1 MRIPAVGGIFVECKQ
16 AEMDELV
23 TREIF
28 TNKFLF
34 FHGLYWLI
42 CESELTTSVECFV
55 TPCAQGNQIPQR
67 VVSKLA
73 A

>member
-1 MRIPAVGGIFVECKQ
+1 MRIPAVGFK
-16 AEMDELV
+16 AEMNELV
-23 TREIF
+23 AREIF
-28 TNKFLF
+28 MKKLLV
-34 FHGLYWLI
+34 FHGLFRLI
-42 CESELTTSVECFV
+42 CDGELTTPVECFV

>member
-1 MRIPAVGGIFVECKQ
+1 MQTG
-16 AEMDELV
+16 EMDELV

-28 TNKFLF
+28 TNELLF
-34 FHGLYWLI
+34 FRRLFWLI
-42 CESELTTSVECFV
+42 CDRELTTPVECFV
-55 TPCAQGNQIPQR
+55 THRAQGNQIPQR

>member
-1 MRIPAVGGIFVECKQ
+1 MN
-16 AEMDELV
+16 ELM

-28 TNKFLF
+28 TNELLF
-34 FHGLYWLI
+34 FHGLFWLI
-42 CESELTTSVECFV
+42 CDGELTTPVECFV
-55 TPCAQGNQIPQR
+55 THRAQGNQIPQR

>member
-16 AEMDELV
+16 AEMNELV

-28 TNKFLF
+28 TNKLLF
-34 FHGLYWLI
+34 FHGLFWLI
-42 CESELTTSVECFV
+42 CDGELTTPVECFV
-55 TPCAQGNQIPQR
+55 TPYAQGNQIPQR

>member
-16 AEMDELV
+16 AEMNEFV
-23 TREIF
+23 TRKIF
-28 TNKFLF
+28 TNKLLF
-34 FHGLYWLI
+34 SMALFWLI
-42 CESELTTSVECFV
+42 FDRELTTPVECLV
-55 TPCAQGNQIPQR
+55 TPCAQGNQIPQC

>member
-1 MRIPAVGGIFVECKQ
+1 MN
-16 AEMDELV
+16 ELV
-23 TREIF
+23 TRKIF

-34 FHGLYWLI
+34 FHGLFWLI
-42 CESELTTSVECFV
+42 CDGELTTPVECFV

>member
-1 MRIPAVGGIFVECKQ
+1 MQTG
-16 AEMDELV
+16 EMDELV

-34 FHGLYWLI
+34 FYGLYLLI
-42 CESELTTSVECFV
+42 CESELTTPVKCFV
-55 TPCAQGNQIPQR
+55 TPYAQGNQIPQR